1 MPACV
6 SHPCRWHLSPRPVQ
20 MAGGSRSVELGEC
33 DPFTLHPDLSWLQ
46 RRLSQQG
53 SGPRVKMVIITNP
66 CNPTGE
72 SAGDE
77 AKGQDGDHHQHLR
90 PHW

>member
-1 MPACV
+1 MCLRTCLTPV
-6 SHPCRWHLSPRPVQ
+6 PGHLPLCPVQ

-53 SGPRVKMVIITNP
+53 PGPRVKMVIITNP

-72 SAGDE
+72 SAGDK
-77 AKGQDGDHHQHLR
+77 AKGQDGHHHQSYH
-90 PHW
+90 